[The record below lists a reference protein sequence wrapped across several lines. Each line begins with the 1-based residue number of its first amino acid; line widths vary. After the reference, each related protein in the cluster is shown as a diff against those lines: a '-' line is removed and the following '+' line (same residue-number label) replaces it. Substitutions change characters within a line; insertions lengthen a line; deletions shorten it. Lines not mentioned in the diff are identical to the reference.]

1 MSGEANSSSLIQS
14 RPHRN
19 GKKKLAPDRSN
30 VSPIHH
36 KVATQALKN
45 NHLERRERV
54 GSDLPEDEEATIL
67 AAFDQH
73 FASMSATSTTHFSD
87 WHEIH
92 VHSDGDRLA
101 YVNAVTREARWQKP
115 KGWVKMMTKSLKKAK
130 QKSKVDKS
138 KGVLVDQLLIGYET
152 ENPIHSAFTSQR

>member
-1 MSGEANSSSLIQS
+1 MRLKPTKKPVLRPRASVSALIDHRITPATRSGEANSSSLIQS

-19 GKKKLAPDRSN
+19 GKKLAPDRSN

-36 KVATQALKN
+36 KTATQALKN

-87 WHEIH
+87 WYEIH
-92 VHSDGDRLA
+92 AHSDGDRLA
-101 YVNAVTREARWQKP
+101 YERRD
-115 KGWVKMMTKSLKKAK
+115 S
-130 QKSKVDKS
+130 
-138 KGVLVDQLLIGYET
+138 
-152 ENPIHSAFTSQR
+152 